1 MPLPVTFFV
10 PGNFPSTTGAI
21 VFDTRFAE
29 ALRREGVAADL
40 RPVGG
45 HHPAPDAAA
54 HAAASALAR
63 ALPAGRV
70 VIDGFC
76 LYAFAEEAERLAGTV
91 GLIHHPMSEE
101 PQLPEAERARFRAIE
116 QALLPRLAHLLVPS
130 TAVAAQLR
138 AMGLP
143 EDRIT
148 VLTPGIPEAPRSAG
162 SGGPSCHLLS
172 VASLIPRKGHET
184 VLKALQSLPD
194 LDWRLTLC
202 GDPTID
208 PVHAAALRARAAEP
222 GLAGRVTFLGAQT
235 PAQMEALWQSADV
248 FVSASQFEGYGMA
261 VAEAVRHGLPLALAR
276 GAAAPEVIPDAGT
289 ALVEAGDHAQLGK
302 ALRRMIFDAALRR
315 QMADTVWQAGRALPR
330 WEDQA
335 QRFLARFP

>member
-1 MPLPVTFFV
+1 MPVTFFV

-21 VFDTRFAE
+21 VFDTRLAAALE
-29 ALRREGVAADL
+29 ARGMPTRLQ
-40 RPVGG
+40 PVDG

-54 HAAASALAR
+54 RQAAAALASS
-63 ALPAGRV
+63 LPVGRV

-76 LYAFAEEAERLAGTV
+76 LYAFAEEAARLTEV
-91 GLIHHPMSEE
+91 IGLIHHPMSEE
-101 PQLPEAERARFRAIE
+101 PQLADGERERFRALE
-116 QALLPRLAHLLVPS
+116 QVLLPRLAHLLVPS

-138 AMGLP
+138 ALGLP
-143 EDRIT
+143 EERIT
-148 VLTPGIPEAPRSAG
+148 VMTPGIPETPRSAG

-172 VASLIPRKGHET
+172 VASLIPRKGHDT
-184 VLKALQSLPD
+184 VLRALQSLPD

-202 GDPTID
+202 GDATID
-208 PVHAAALRARAAEP
+208 PAYAESLRRQAEEP
-222 GLAGRVTFLGAQT
+222 GLAGRVTFLGGRT
-235 PAQMEALWQSADV
+235 PAELEALWQSADI

-289 ALVEAGDHAQLGK
+289 ALVEAGDHVQLGK
-302 ALRRMIFDAALRR
+302 ALRRMIFDADLRR
-315 QMADTVWQAGRALPR
+315 QMAEVVWQAGRALPR

-335 QRFLARFP
+335 ALFLERFA